1 MWMLSA
7 FLLFI
12 MFSSSSNLTNFQDKR
27 ITKRQRTPE
36 IKLKSPP
43 IKSKSTVVKSV
54 KSGQLLKFRACSTS
68 EKFTHVSRTRAE
80 KSMWWWMSEWSPKWS
95 SWHVQEGWIAAP
107 LGRLDQRGSTW
118 FCGWHFDSLTRD
130 KNNFP
135 FLTRSSNG
143 TLTHNKFSF
152 YSIDPISMNNT
163 LTKNKIIMMNIINI
177 SMLHLNYIMKT
188 NTSYISNT
196 NVGLSFWLTYLRI

>member
-12 MFSSSSNLTNFQDKR
+12 MFSPSSDHSNFQHKR

-43 IKSKSTVVKSV
+43 VKSKSTVVKFV

-68 EKFTHVSRTRAE
+68 EKFAHVGRTRAENSSSFSPLIFLSLLWLQLSPPCLAE

-95 SWHVQEGWIAAP
+95 SWHVQEGRIAAP
-107 LGRLDQRGSTW
+107 LGQFDQRGPTW
-118 FCGWHFDSLTRD
+118 FCGWHF
-130 KNNFP
+130 
-135 FLTRSSNG
+135 
-143 TLTHNKFSF
+143 
-152 YSIDPISMNNT
+152 
-163 LTKNKIIMMNIINI
+163 
-177 SMLHLNYIMKT
+177 
-188 NTSYISNT
+188 
-196 NVGLSFWLTYLRI
+196 WLFDLRQK